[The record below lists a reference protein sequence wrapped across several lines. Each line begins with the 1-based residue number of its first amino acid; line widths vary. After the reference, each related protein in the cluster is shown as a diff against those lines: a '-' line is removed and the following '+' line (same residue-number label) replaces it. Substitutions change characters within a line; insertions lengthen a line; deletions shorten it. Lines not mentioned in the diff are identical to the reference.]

1 MTKLDRAI
9 RQACRDYLA
18 ARPMP
23 ETVPEYTPS
32 PALSA
37 RLDETFSAAL
47 ADKHRSLTARAVHW
61 TAAASAA
68 VLLVSA
74 GLWSAT
80 PQAQAAIRGWTR
92 KMVEIGNQ
100 RYSFGGEITGE
111 TLSKYQITA
120 LPAGYSFHDELE
132 GEGYYSVNYV
142 HENEEDQIRLYCV
155 RAQEGKAVSLEITD
169 ARLATIVP
177 VTVGELEGDKP
188 RSFISR
194 PVSAAIRGPGTPKL
208 KKEKHHETDE
218 KNSDDPHALRHAA
231 FHLWDHGV
239 GLPCGGGDRTGW
251 ACIDSGDGL

>member
-61 TAAASAA
+61 TAAAAAA

-100 RYSFGGEITGE
+100 RYTFGGEITGE

-177 VTVGELEGDKP
+177 VTVGELEGEFYDYSK
-188 RSFISR
+188 RSPYIDNGL
-194 PVSAAIRGPGTPKL
+194 VW
-208 KKEKHHETDE
+208 
-218 KNSDDPHALRHAA
+218 SD
-231 FHLWDHGV
+231 G
-239 GLPCGGGDRTGW
+239 
-251 ACIDSGDGL
+251 SGDTIFAISGPLDQAAMTALAESVQPVE

>member
-1 MTKLDRAI
+1 MTKLDRAS

-61 TAAASAA
+61 TAAAAAA

-177 VTVGELEGDKP
+177 VTVGELEGEFYDYSK
-188 RSFISR
+188 RSPYIDNGL
-194 PVSAAIRGPGTPKL
+194 VW
-208 KKEKHHETDE
+208 
-218 KNSDDPHALRHAA
+218 SD
-231 FHLWDHGV
+231 G
-239 GLPCGGGDRTGW
+239 
-251 ACIDSGDGL
+251 SGDTIFAISGPLDQAAMTALAESVRPAE

>member
-61 TAAASAA
+61 TAAAAAA
-68 VLLVSA
+68 VLLVST
-74 GLWSAT
+74 GLWSVT

-100 RYSFGGEITGE
+100 RYTFGGEITGE
-111 TLSKYQITA
+111 TLSKYPITA

-177 VTVGELEGDKP
+177 VTVGELEGEFYDYSK
-188 RSFISR
+188 RSPYIDNGL
-194 PVSAAIRGPGTPKL
+194 VW
-208 KKEKHHETDE
+208 
-218 KNSDDPHALRHAA
+218 SD
-231 FHLWDHGV
+231 G
-239 GLPCGGGDRTGW
+239 
-251 ACIDSGDGL
+251 SGDTIFAISGPLDQAAMTALAESVQPAE

>member
-23 ETVPEYTPS
+23 ETVPEYTSS

-61 TAAASAA
+61 TAAAAAA

-100 RYSFGGEITGE
+100 RYTFGGEITGE

-177 VTVGELEGDKP
+177 VTVGELEGEFYDYSK
-188 RSFISR
+188 RSPYIDNGL
-194 PVSAAIRGPGTPKL
+194 VW
-208 KKEKHHETDE
+208 
-218 KNSDDPHALRHAA
+218 SD
-231 FHLWDHGV
+231 G
-239 GLPCGGGDRTGW
+239 
-251 ACIDSGDGL
+251 SGDTIFAISGPLDQAAMVALAESVQPVE

>member
-61 TAAASAA
+61 TAAAAAA

-100 RYSFGGEITGE
+100 RYTFGGEITGE

-155 RAQEGKAVSLEITD
+155 RAQEGKAVSMEITD

-177 VTVGELEGDKP
+177 VTVGELEGEFYDYSK
-188 RSFISR
+188 RSPYIDNGL
-194 PVSAAIRGPGTPKL
+194 VW
-208 KKEKHHETDE
+208 
-218 KNSDDPHALRHAA
+218 SD
-231 FHLWDHGV
+231 G
-239 GLPCGGGDRTGW
+239 
-251 ACIDSGDGL
+251 SGDTIFAISGPLDQAAMTALAESVQPVE

>member
-37 RLDETFSAAL
+37 RLDETCSTAL

-61 TAAASAA
+61 TAAAAAA

-100 RYSFGGEITGE
+100 RYTFGGEITGE

-169 ARLATIVP
+169 ARLAAIVP
-177 VTVGELEGDKP
+177 VTVGELEGEFYDYSKRNP
-188 RSFISR
+188 YIDNGL
-194 PVSAAIRGPGTPKL
+194 VW
-208 KKEKHHETDE
+208 
-218 KNSDDPHALRHAA
+218 SD
-231 FHLWDHGV
+231 G
-239 GLPCGGGDRTGW
+239 
-251 ACIDSGDGL
+251 SGDTIFAISGPLDQAAMTALAESVQPAE

>member
-61 TAAASAA
+61 TAAAAAA

-177 VTVGELEGDKP
+177 VTVGELEGEFYDYSK
-188 RSFISR
+188 RSPYIDNGL
-194 PVSAAIRGPGTPKL
+194 VW
-208 KKEKHHETDE
+208 
-218 KNSDDPHALRHAA
+218 SD
-231 FHLWDHGV
+231 G
-239 GLPCGGGDRTGW
+239 
-251 ACIDSGDGL
+251 SGDTIFAISGPLDQAAMTALAESVQPVE

>member
-61 TAAASAA
+61 TAAAAAA

-100 RYSFGGEITGE
+100 RYTFGGEITGE

-155 RAQEGKAVSLEITD
+155 RAQEGKAVYLEITD

-177 VTVGELEGDKP
+177 VTVGELEGEFYDY
-188 RSFISR
+188 S
-194 PVSAAIRGPGTPKL
+194 
-208 KKEKHHETDE
+208 KHSPYID
-218 KNSDDPHALRHAA
+218 NGLVWSD
-231 FHLWDHGV
+231 G
-239 GLPCGGGDRTGW
+239 
-251 ACIDSGDGL
+251 SGDTIFAISGPLDQAAMTALAESVQPAE

>member
-9 RQACRDYLA
+9 RQACQDYLA

-61 TAAASAA
+61 TAAAAAA

-74 GLWSAT
+74 GLWSTT

-169 ARLATIVP
+169 ARLAAIVP
-177 VTVGELEGDKP
+177 VTVGELEGEFYDYSK
-188 RSFISR
+188 RSPYIDNGL
-194 PVSAAIRGPGTPKL
+194 VW
-208 KKEKHHETDE
+208 
-218 KNSDDPHALRHAA
+218 SD
-231 FHLWDHGV
+231 G
-239 GLPCGGGDRTGW
+239 
-251 ACIDSGDGL
+251 SGDTIFAISGPLDQAAMTALAESVQPVE

>member
-61 TAAASAA
+61 TAAAAAA

-100 RYSFGGEITGE
+100 RYTFGGEITGE
-111 TLSKYQITA
+111 TLPKYQIIA

-177 VTVGELEGDKP
+177 VTVGELEGEFYDYSK
-188 RSFISR
+188 RSPYIDNGL
-194 PVSAAIRGPGTPKL
+194 VW
-208 KKEKHHETDE
+208 
-218 KNSDDPHALRHAA
+218 SD
-231 FHLWDHGV
+231 G
-239 GLPCGGGDRTGW
+239 
-251 ACIDSGDGL
+251 SGDTIFAISGPLDQAAMTALAESVQPAE

>member
-37 RLDETFSAAL
+37 RLDGTFSAAL

-61 TAAASAA
+61 TAAAAAA

-177 VTVGELEGDKP
+177 VTVGDLEGEFYDYSK
-188 RSFISR
+188 RSPYIDNGLVWSDGSGDTIFAISGPLDQETMTALAESVR
-194 PVSAAIRGPGTPKL
+194 PV
-208 KKEKHHETDE
+208 E
-218 KNSDDPHALRHAA
+218 
-231 FHLWDHGV
+231 
-239 GLPCGGGDRTGW
+239 
-251 ACIDSGDGL
+251 

>member
-61 TAAASAA
+61 TAAAAAA

-177 VTVGELEGDKP
+177 VTVGELEGEFYDYSK
-188 RSFISR
+188 RSPYIDNGL
-194 PVSAAIRGPGTPKL
+194 VW
-208 KKEKHHETDE
+208 
-218 KNSDDPHALRHAA
+218 SD
-231 FHLWDHGV
+231 G
-239 GLPCGGGDRTGW
+239 
-251 ACIDSGDGL
+251 SGDTIFAISGPLDQEAMTALAESVQPVE

>member
-32 PALSA
+32 PALRA

-61 TAAASAA
+61 TAAAAAA

-100 RYSFGGEITGE
+100 RYTFGGEITGE

-177 VTVGELEGDKP
+177 VTVGELEGEFYDYSK
-188 RSFISR
+188 RSPYIDNGL
-194 PVSAAIRGPGTPKL
+194 VW
-208 KKEKHHETDE
+208 
-218 KNSDDPHALRHAA
+218 SD
-231 FHLWDHGV
+231 G
-239 GLPCGGGDRTGW
+239 
-251 ACIDSGDGL
+251 SGDTIFAISGPLDQAAMTALAESVQPVE

>member
-9 RQACRDYLA
+9 RQACRDYRA

-61 TAAASAA
+61 TAAAAAA

-100 RYSFGGEITGE
+100 RYTFGGEITGE

-120 LPAGYSFHDELE
+120 LPAGYSFHDEMD

-177 VTVGELEGDKP
+177 VTVGELEGEFYDYSK
-188 RSFISR
+188 RSPYIDNGL
-194 PVSAAIRGPGTPKL
+194 VW
-208 KKEKHHETDE
+208 
-218 KNSDDPHALRHAA
+218 SD
-231 FHLWDHGV
+231 G
-239 GLPCGGGDRTGW
+239 
-251 ACIDSGDGL
+251 SGDTIVAISGPLDQAAMTALAESVQPVE

>member
-9 RQACRDYLA
+9 RQACRDYLS

-61 TAAASAA
+61 TAAAAAA

-100 RYSFGGEITGE
+100 RYTFGGEITGE

-155 RAQEGKAVSLEITD
+155 RAQEGKAVSMEITD

-177 VTVGELEGDKP
+177 VTVGELEGEFYDYSK
-188 RSFISR
+188 RSPYIDNGL
-194 PVSAAIRGPGTPKL
+194 VW
-208 KKEKHHETDE
+208 
-218 KNSDDPHALRHAA
+218 SD
-231 FHLWDHGV
+231 G
-239 GLPCGGGDRTGW
+239 
-251 ACIDSGDGL
+251 SGDTIFAISGPLDQAAMTALAESVQPVE

>member
-9 RQACRDYLA
+9 RQACRNYLA

-61 TAAASAA
+61 TAAAAAA

-100 RYSFGGEITGE
+100 RYTFGGEITGE

-169 ARLATIVP
+169 ARLAAIVP
-177 VTVGELEGDKP
+177 VTVGELEGEFYDYSK
-188 RSFISR
+188 RSPYIDNGL
-194 PVSAAIRGPGTPKL
+194 VW
-208 KKEKHHETDE
+208 
-218 KNSDDPHALRHAA
+218 SD
-231 FHLWDHGV
+231 G
-239 GLPCGGGDRTGW
+239 
-251 ACIDSGDGL
+251 SGDTIFAISGPLDQAAMTALAESVQPVE

>member
-61 TAAASAA
+61 TAAAAAA

-100 RYSFGGEITGE
+100 RYTFGGEITGE

-169 ARLATIVP
+169 ARLAAIVP
-177 VTVGELEGDKP
+177 VTVGELEGEFYDYSK
-188 RSFISR
+188 RSPYIDNGL
-194 PVSAAIRGPGTPKL
+194 VW
-208 KKEKHHETDE
+208 
-218 KNSDDPHALRHAA
+218 SD
-231 FHLWDHGV
+231 G
-239 GLPCGGGDRTGW
+239 
-251 ACIDSGDGL
+251 SGDIIFAISGPLDQAAMTALAESVQPAE

>member
-61 TAAASAA
+61 TAAAAAA

-100 RYSFGGEITGE
+100 RYSFGGEVTGE

-169 ARLATIVP
+169 ARLAAIVP
-177 VTVGELEGDKP
+177 VTVGELEGEFYDYSK
-188 RSFISR
+188 RSPYIDNGL
-194 PVSAAIRGPGTPKL
+194 VW
-208 KKEKHHETDE
+208 
-218 KNSDDPHALRHAA
+218 SD
-231 FHLWDHGV
+231 G
-239 GLPCGGGDRTGW
+239 
-251 ACIDSGDGL
+251 SGDTIFAISGPLDQEAMTALAESVQPVE

>member
-61 TAAASAA
+61 TAAAAAA

-100 RYSFGGEITGE
+100 RYTFGGEITGE

-169 ARLATIVP
+169 ARLAAIVP
-177 VTVGELEGDKP
+177 VTVGELEGEFYDYSK
-188 RSFISR
+188 RSPYIDNGL
-194 PVSAAIRGPGTPKL
+194 VW
-208 KKEKHHETDE
+208 
-218 KNSDDPHALRHAA
+218 SD
-231 FHLWDHGV
+231 G
-239 GLPCGGGDRTGW
+239 
-251 ACIDSGDGL
+251 SGDTIFAISGPLDQAAMVALAESVQPVE

>member
-47 ADKHRSLTARAVHW
+47 ADKHSSLTARAVHW

-177 VTVGELEGDKP
+177 VTVGELEGEFYDYSK
-188 RSFISR
+188 RSPYIDNGL
-194 PVSAAIRGPGTPKL
+194 VW
-208 KKEKHHETDE
+208 
-218 KNSDDPHALRHAA
+218 SD
-231 FHLWDHGV
+231 G
-239 GLPCGGGDRTGW
+239 
-251 ACIDSGDGL
+251 SGDTIFAISGPLDQAAMTALAESVQPAE

>member
-23 ETVPEYTPS
+23 ETAPEYTPS

-61 TAAASAA
+61 TAAAAAA

-169 ARLATIVP
+169 ARLAAIVP
-177 VTVGELEGDKP
+177 VTVGELEGEFYDYSK
-188 RSFISR
+188 RSPYIDNGL
-194 PVSAAIRGPGTPKL
+194 VW
-208 KKEKHHETDE
+208 
-218 KNSDDPHALRHAA
+218 SD
-231 FHLWDHGV
+231 G
-239 GLPCGGGDRTGW
+239 
-251 ACIDSGDGL
+251 SGDTIFAISGPLDQAAMTALAESVQPVE

>member
-32 PALSA
+32 PPLSA

-61 TAAASAA
+61 TAAAAAA

-100 RYSFGGEITGE
+100 RYTFGGEITGE

-177 VTVGELEGDKP
+177 VTVGELEGEFYDYSK
-188 RSFISR
+188 RSPYIDNGL
-194 PVSAAIRGPGTPKL
+194 VW
-208 KKEKHHETDE
+208 
-218 KNSDDPHALRHAA
+218 SD
-231 FHLWDHGV
+231 G
-239 GLPCGGGDRTGW
+239 
-251 ACIDSGDGL
+251 SGDTIFAISGPLDQAAMTALAESVQPVE

>member
-61 TAAASAA
+61 TAAAAAA

-100 RYSFGGEITGE
+100 RYTFGGEITGE

-120 LPAGYSFHDELE
+120 LPAGYSFHDEMD

-177 VTVGELEGDKP
+177 VTVGELEGEFYDYSK
-188 RSFISR
+188 RSPYIDNGL
-194 PVSAAIRGPGTPKL
+194 VW
-208 KKEKHHETDE
+208 
-218 KNSDDPHALRHAA
+218 SD
-231 FHLWDHGV
+231 G
-239 GLPCGGGDRTGW
+239 
-251 ACIDSGDGL
+251 SGDTIVAISGPLDQAAMTALAESVQPVE

>member
-61 TAAASAA
+61 TAAAAAA

-100 RYSFGGEITGE
+100 RYTFGGEITGE

-177 VTVGELEGDKP
+177 VTVGELEGEFYDYSK
-188 RSFISR
+188 RSPYIDNGL
-194 PVSAAIRGPGTPKL
+194 VW
-208 KKEKHHETDE
+208 
-218 KNSDDPHALRHAA
+218 SD
-231 FHLWDHGV
+231 G
-239 GLPCGGGDRTGW
+239 
-251 ACIDSGDGL
+251 SGDTIFAISGPLDQAAMTVLAESVQPVE

>member
-23 ETVPEYTPS
+23 ETVPEYTPP

-61 TAAASAA
+61 TAAAAAA

-100 RYSFGGEITGE
+100 RYTFGGEITGE

-177 VTVGELEGDKP
+177 VTVGELEGEFYDYSK
-188 RSFISR
+188 RSPYIDNGL
-194 PVSAAIRGPGTPKL
+194 VW
-208 KKEKHHETDE
+208 
-218 KNSDDPHALRHAA
+218 SD
-231 FHLWDHGV
+231 G
-239 GLPCGGGDRTGW
+239 
-251 ACIDSGDGL
+251 SGDTIFAISGPLDQAAMVALAESVQPVE

>member
-61 TAAASAA
+61 TAAAAAA

-100 RYSFGGEITGE
+100 RYTFGGEITGE

-155 RAQEGKAVSLEITD
+155 RAQEGKTVSLEITD

-177 VTVGELEGDKP
+177 VTVGELEGEFYDYSK
-188 RSFISR
+188 RSPYIDNGL
-194 PVSAAIRGPGTPKL
+194 VW
-208 KKEKHHETDE
+208 
-218 KNSDDPHALRHAA
+218 SD
-231 FHLWDHGV
+231 G
-239 GLPCGGGDRTGW
+239 
-251 ACIDSGDGL
+251 SGDIIFAISGPLDQAAMTALAESVQPAE

>member
-61 TAAASAA
+61 TAAAAAA

-155 RAQEGKAVSLEITD
+155 RAQEGKAVSMEITD
-169 ARLATIVP
+169 ARLAAIVP
-177 VTVGELEGDKP
+177 VTVGELEGEFYDYSK
-188 RSFISR
+188 RSPYIDNGL
-194 PVSAAIRGPGTPKL
+194 VW
-208 KKEKHHETDE
+208 
-218 KNSDDPHALRHAA
+218 SD
-231 FHLWDHGV
+231 G
-239 GLPCGGGDRTGW
+239 
-251 ACIDSGDGL
+251 SGDTIFAISGPLDQAAMVALAESVQPVE

>member
-9 RQACRDYLA
+9 RQACRDFLA

-61 TAAASAA
+61 TAAAAAA

-100 RYSFGGEITGE
+100 RYTFGGEITGE

-169 ARLATIVP
+169 ARLAAIVP
-177 VTVGELEGDKP
+177 VTVGELEGEFYDYSK
-188 RSFISR
+188 RSPYIDNGLVWSDGSGDTIFAISGPLDQAAMTALAESVR
-194 PVSAAIRGPGTPKL
+194 PV
-208 KKEKHHETDE
+208 E
-218 KNSDDPHALRHAA
+218 
-231 FHLWDHGV
+231 
-239 GLPCGGGDRTGW
+239 
-251 ACIDSGDGL
+251 

>member
-61 TAAASAA
+61 TAAAAAA
-68 VLLVSA
+68 VLLVCA

-80 PQAQAAIRGWTR
+80 PQAQDAIRGWTR

-100 RYSFGGEITGE
+100 RYTFGGEITGE

-177 VTVGELEGDKP
+177 VTVGELEGEFYDYSK
-188 RSFISR
+188 RSPYIDNGLVWSDGSGDTIFAISGPLDQAAMTALAESVR
-194 PVSAAIRGPGTPKL
+194 PV
-208 KKEKHHETDE
+208 E
-218 KNSDDPHALRHAA
+218 
-231 FHLWDHGV
+231 
-239 GLPCGGGDRTGW
+239 
-251 ACIDSGDGL
+251 

>member
-61 TAAASAA
+61 TAAAAAA

-80 PQAQAAIRGWTR
+80 PQVQAAIRGWTR

-100 RYSFGGEITGE
+100 RYTFGGEITGE
-111 TLSKYQITA
+111 TLPKYQIIA

-155 RAQEGKAVSLEITD
+155 QAQEGKAVSLEITD

-177 VTVGELEGDKP
+177 VTVGELEGEFYDYSK
-188 RSFISR
+188 RSPYIDNGL
-194 PVSAAIRGPGTPKL
+194 VW
-208 KKEKHHETDE
+208 
-218 KNSDDPHALRHAA
+218 SD
-231 FHLWDHGV
+231 G
-239 GLPCGGGDRTGW
+239 
-251 ACIDSGDGL
+251 SGDTIFAISGPLDQAAMTALAESVQPAE

>member
-61 TAAASAA
+61 TAAAAAA

-100 RYSFGGEITGE
+100 RYTFGGEITGE

-177 VTVGELEGDKP
+177 VTVGELEGEFYDY
-188 RSFISR
+188 S
-194 PVSAAIRGPGTPKL
+194 
-208 KKEKHHETDE
+208 KHSPYID
-218 KNSDDPHALRHAA
+218 NGLVWSD
-231 FHLWDHGV
+231 G
-239 GLPCGGGDRTGW
+239 
-251 ACIDSGDGL
+251 SGDTIFAISGPLDQAAMTALAESVQPAE

>member
-61 TAAASAA
+61 TAAAAVA

-80 PQAQAAIRGWTR
+80 PQAQAAIRGWTQ

-100 RYSFGGEITGE
+100 RYTFGGEITGE

-169 ARLATIVP
+169 ARLAAIVP
-177 VTVGELEGDKP
+177 VTVGELEGEFYDYSN
-188 RSFISR
+188 RSPYIDNGL
-194 PVSAAIRGPGTPKL
+194 VW
-208 KKEKHHETDE
+208 
-218 KNSDDPHALRHAA
+218 SD
-231 FHLWDHGV
+231 G
-239 GLPCGGGDRTGW
+239 
-251 ACIDSGDGL
+251 SGDTIFAISGPLDQAAMTALAESVQPAE

>member
-61 TAAASAA
+61 TAAAAAA

-100 RYSFGGEITGE
+100 RYTFGGEITGE

-177 VTVGELEGDKP
+177 VTVGELEGEFYDYSK
-188 RSFISR
+188 RSPYIDNGL
-194 PVSAAIRGPGTPKL
+194 VW
-208 KKEKHHETDE
+208 
-218 KNSDDPHALRHAA
+218 SDS
-231 FHLWDHGV
+231 
-239 GLPCGGGDRTGW
+239 
-251 ACIDSGDGL
+251 SGDTIFAISGPLDQAAMTALAESVQPAE

>member
-61 TAAASAA
+61 TAAAAAA

-80 PQAQAAIRGWTR
+80 PQAQAAIRGWAR

-100 RYSFGGEITGE
+100 RYTFGGEITGE

-120 LPAGYSFHDELE
+120 LPAGYSFHDDLE

-177 VTVGELEGDKP
+177 VTVGELEGEFYDYSK
-188 RSFISR
+188 RSPYIDNGL
-194 PVSAAIRGPGTPKL
+194 VW
-208 KKEKHHETDE
+208 
-218 KNSDDPHALRHAA
+218 SD
-231 FHLWDHGV
+231 G
-239 GLPCGGGDRTGW
+239 
-251 ACIDSGDGL
+251 SGDTIFAISGPLDQAAMTALAESVQPVE

>member
-61 TAAASAA
+61 TAAAAAA

-100 RYSFGGEITGE
+100 RYTFGGEITGE

-169 ARLATIVP
+169 ARLAAIVP
-177 VTVGELEGDKP
+177 VTVGELEGEFYDYSK
-188 RSFISR
+188 RSPYIDNGL
-194 PVSAAIRGPGTPKL
+194 VW
-208 KKEKHHETDE
+208 
-218 KNSDDPHALRHAA
+218 SD
-231 FHLWDHGV
+231 G
-239 GLPCGGGDRTGW
+239 
-251 ACIDSGDGL
+251 SGDTIFAISGPLDQAAMTALAESVQPVE

>member
-61 TAAASAA
+61 AAAVAAA

-100 RYSFGGEITGE
+100 RYTFGGEITGE

-169 ARLATIVP
+169 ARLAAIVP
-177 VTVGELEGDKP
+177 VTVGELEGEFYDYSK
-188 RSFISR
+188 RSPYIDNGL
-194 PVSAAIRGPGTPKL
+194 VW
-208 KKEKHHETDE
+208 
-218 KNSDDPHALRHAA
+218 SD
-231 FHLWDHGV
+231 G
-239 GLPCGGGDRTGW
+239 
-251 ACIDSGDGL
+251 SGDTIFAISGPLDQAAMTALAESVQPAE

>member
-9 RQACRDYLA
+9 RQACRNYLA

-61 TAAASAA
+61 TAAAAAA

-100 RYSFGGEITGE
+100 RYTFGGEITGE

-177 VTVGELEGDKP
+177 VTVGELEGEFYDY
-188 RSFISR
+188 S
-194 PVSAAIRGPGTPKL
+194 
-208 KKEKHHETDE
+208 KHSPYID
-218 KNSDDPHALRHAA
+218 NGLVWSD
-231 FHLWDHGV
+231 G
-239 GLPCGGGDRTGW
+239 
-251 ACIDSGDGL
+251 SGDTIFAISGPLDQAAMTALAESVQPAE

>member
-47 ADKHRSLTARAVHW
+47 ADKHRSLTARSVHW
-61 TAAASAA
+61 TAAAAAA

-100 RYSFGGEITGE
+100 RYTFGGEITGE

-177 VTVGELEGDKP
+177 VTVGELEGEFYDY
-188 RSFISR
+188 S
-194 PVSAAIRGPGTPKL
+194 
-208 KKEKHHETDE
+208 KHSPYID
-218 KNSDDPHALRHAA
+218 NGLVWSD
-231 FHLWDHGV
+231 G
-239 GLPCGGGDRTGW
+239 
-251 ACIDSGDGL
+251 SGDTIFAISGPLDQAAMTALAESVQPAE